1 MCSLYKEVDM
11 KKILSSLFLIF
22 VAGII
27 FTACTGKDQDLPD
40 KKIYNVK
47 WTLESMINTDD
58 GVELS
63 NDMALKFDK
72 KNFVMTDRNG
82 ANDYTVT
89 YKLKKAGAGYEVIM
103 KFDGVEEPVTGI
115 YGMRTYKDKDPKPDL
130 VFEHW
135 GTKYSFIGEEKK

>member
-1 MCSLYKEVDM
+1 M
-11 KKILSSLFLIF
+11 KKILKFLFLIF

-27 FTACTGKDQDLPD
+27 FTACTGKDQGLPD

-47 WTLESMINTDD
+47 WTLESMIKTDD

-72 KNFVMTDRNG
+72 KNFVMTDRNS
-82 ANDYTVT
+82 AYDYTGT

-103 KFDGVEEPVTGI
+103 KFDGFEEPVTGI

-135 GTKYSFIGEEKK
+135 DTKYSFIGEEKK